1 MLNFNPTG
9 KKVILS
15 IDGGGMRGT
24 ISIAMLAEL
33 EQLTGKPCQ
42 QLFDMVAGTSTGAII
57 AAALGLGYTAQQTLE
72 MVYLDR
78 LPKAFPR
85 GGLWT
90 YVRYLFNGLRH
101 LYPLEPFRVAL
112 QPLSQGKRVRDI
124 THPIIFMTAKDVRVG
139 DVYYIVSGGPGL
151 PAFGDWPLAG
161 AVAAS
166 GAAPVYF
173 PPVADNLIDGGVG
186 TDGNPC
192 LAATIEALEYIGQQ
206 DPASGFVPG
215 NILHISLGTGYVP
228 NTRADSTASRF
239 RLWDWLPYVIFE
251 QLDDASLQQVYAT
264 RAIYGDRIDFRRYN
278 PELTRASVGGKLGVP
293 IRDRPDPATFGLDT
307 YQADALA
314 MMEAIGRAYAGNID
328 WTKPGLMPW
337 DTVGGHA
344 QPRLTQNP
352 VDWSKTPYGL

>member
-1 MLNFNPTG
+1 MLNFNPAG

-33 EQLTGKPCQ
+33 EAMTGKPCQ

-72 MVYLDR
+72 LVYLDR

-85 GGLWT
+85 GGLLT
-90 YVRYLFNGLRH
+90 YIRYLFTGLRY

-112 QPLSQGKRVRDI
+112 QPLSQGKRIRDM
-124 THPIIFMTAKDVRVG
+124 THPIVFMTAKDVRVG
-139 DVYYIVSGGPGL
+139 DVYYIVSKGPGL
-151 PAFGDWPLAG
+151 KEFADWPLAG

-186 TDGNPC
+186 TDSNPC
-192 LAATIEALEYIGQQ
+192 LAATIEALEYIGVE
-206 DPASGFVPG
+206 DPDSGFVPG
-215 NILHISLGTGYVP
+215 NVIHISLGTGYVP
-228 NTRADSTASRF
+228 NARGQGAAARF
-239 RLWDWLPYVIFE
+239 RLWDWLSYVILE

-264 RAIYGDRIDFRRYN
+264 RAIYSDRIDFRRYN
-278 PELTRASVGGKLGVP
+278 PELTRASVGEKLGVAVEGK
-293 IRDRPDPATFGLDT
+293 PDPAKFGLDT
-307 YQADALA
+307 YDPESLAL
-314 MMEAIGRAYAGNID
+314 MEAIGRAYARKID
-328 WTKPGLMPW
+328 WKLPGQMPW
-337 DTVGGHA
+337 NTVGGHA
-344 QPRLTQNP
+344 QPRLTKNS